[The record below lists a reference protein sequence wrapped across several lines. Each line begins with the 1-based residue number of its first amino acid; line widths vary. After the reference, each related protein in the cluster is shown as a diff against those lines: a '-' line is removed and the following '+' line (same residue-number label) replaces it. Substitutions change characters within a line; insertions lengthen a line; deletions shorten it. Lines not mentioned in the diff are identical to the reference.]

1 MQLRGLLLPT
11 CGSHSPPQPA
21 CRPPFSSFSARGLS
35 SPLASVTT
43 EPSLQAQPSAGAE
56 QDSHLIPLSVSLSL
70 SLSLSQIPRTPGTKK
85 RYSSFKR
92 TPIIK
97 PHHSPL
103 AEKNSKAA
111 NQAQAQTEHARD
123 PLLRIDIS
131 ITSHSLGFLL
141 QKSGLMRGILALLTP
156 VVISRRGNQCPDHT
170 PL

>member
-1 MQLRGLLLPT
+1 MLQT

-21 CRPPFSSFSARGLS
+21 CRPPFSSFSAQGLS
-35 SPLASVTT
+35 SPLACVTT
-43 EPSLQAQPSAGAE
+43 EPSLQAQPSAGPE
-56 QDSHLIPLSVSLSL
+56 QNSHLIPLSLSH
-70 SLSLSQIPRTPGTKK
+70 SLSQIPRTPGTKK
-85 RYSSFKR
+85 RYSSLKR
-92 TPIIK
+92 NPIIK

-111 NQAQAQTEHARD
+111 NQAKAQTEHARD

-156 VVISRRGNQCPDHT
+156 VVISRRGNQCPDHA